1 MDNLVVSEKLQP
13 GSNLDKK
20 ISCFRLGHSPTLGG
34 NILQRPE
41 LRQLQDQEDE
51 AGGLERA
58 VELDNIL
65 VIDLRESPVKFDL
78 PLSVL
83 YLIPLLVAGE
93 NFPPDA
99 FHGKLLSSDPVG
111 EKISPGER
119 SFSQEFS
126 SLVDLD
132 GSAGSVVQESWR
144 SDVSVSGSWCQK
156 ISN

>member
-1 MDNLVVSEKLQP
+1 MSPRNVIPAAMSNLVE
-13 GSNLDKK
+13 K
-20 ISCFRLGHSPTLGG
+20 ISGFRLGHSPTLGG

-58 VELDNIL
+58 VELDDIL
-65 VIDLRESPVKFDL
+65 VIDLRESLVKFDL
-78 PLSVL
+78 PLDIL
-83 YLIPLLVAGE
+83 LLIPLLVAGE
-93 NFPPDA
+93 NFTSDA

-111 EKISPGER
+111 EKISTGER

-126 SLVDLD
+126 SLVDLH

-144 SDVSVSGSWCQK
+144 LDVSVSVSGFWG
-156 ISN
+156 